1 MAGLFSWPRYLIF
14 WGLGATAFNSLD
26 GFRLKDWSI
35 NTLFHYGYF
44 FAVLPA
50 IRNTNNHSRG
60 GFGGR
65 GGRGPPLLPRPGGHP
80 GRHNFGYGRFGN
92 GRNVEGL
99 VSDLKLN
106 KSEETLSRKAVAFQ
120 EVCIVLSCS
129 FHLLIVTHLC
139 GVMFAAHA
147 AFRDRMLKPR

>member
-1 MAGLFSWPRYLIF
+1 MTVERIIFMAKILDT
-14 WGLGATAFNSLD
+14 LGRATSAFKSLD
-26 GFRLKDWSI
+26 VFRLKDGSI
-35 NTLFHYGYF
+35 NASFHYGLF
-44 FAVLPA
+44 LAVLPA

-92 GRNVEGL
+92 GRNVEGF
-99 VSDLKLN
+99 VSEMKLN

-120 EVCIVLSCS
+120 EVCIVVWCS
-129 FHLLIVTHLC
+129 FHLLIVIHLW
-139 GVMFAAHA
+139 GVMFAARA
-147 AFRDRMLKPR
+147 AL

>member
-1 MAGLFSWPRYLIF
+1 MGLIILYFIM
-14 WGLGATAFNSLD
+14 GN
-26 GFRLKDWSI
+26 
-35 NTLFHYGYF
+35 F

-92 GRNVEGL
+92 GRNVEGF

-129 FHLLIVTHLC
+129 FHLLIQLISVESCLLLMQPYEIAC
-139 GVMFAAHA
+139 LSRVEGGGVF
-147 AFRDRMLKPR
+147 FDDRSLVRYWSSIDLSSFSVDIC